1 MNKGNEMSKY
11 VIKRWES
18 KNIEKYQKT
27 ERNKEIIDMREKNI
41 EEELIHKHEQI
52 HNNKKELSNQRMAS
66 RDMIIQ
72 GLINPYLFDNNYVT
86 DINNQDKF
94 LRPQDS
100 NYKQKIQ

>member
-1 MNKGNEMSKY
+1 MKKERLSKY
-11 VIKRWES
+11 VIKKWES
-18 KNIEKYQKT
+18 KNNEKYDKT
-27 ERNKEIIDMREKNI
+27 ERKKELIDMREKNI
-41 EEELIHKHEQI
+41 EEELINKHEEI

-94 LRPQDS
+94 LRPKDS